1 MYNDVVAITN
11 LLYLYA
17 ERVDAGDAAG
27 VAALFEDADVKWGVD
42 APVRHGS
49 AAILEL
55 YDTYIKLHDDGTPR
69 THHLRTNPI
78 IDVAEDGMSATAR
91 SYYTVVQQTAMIP
104 LQVIA
109 SGRYHDV
116 LTKVDGAWRFAKRDY
131 FMDMRGNV
139 SDHVNIPPSSSQ

>member
-1 MYNDVVAITN
+1 MSSDAIAIAN

-17 ERVDAGDAAG
+17 ELVDAGDAAG
-27 VAALFEDADVKWGVD
+27 VAALFEHSDVKWGVD
-42 APVRHGS
+42 APTLHGS
-49 AAILEL
+49 APILEL
-55 YDTYIKLHDDGTPR
+55 YNTYIKLHDDGTPR
-69 THHLRTNPI
+69 THHLITNPI
-78 IDVAEDGMSATAR
+78 IDIAEDCMSATAR

-116 LTKVDGAWRFAKRDY
+116 LIKVDGTWRFAKRDY

-139 SDHVNIPPSSSQ
+139 IDHLKIQSSSS